1 MASNYGEDDFVAFLA
16 YAGPPATEMQARLT
30 QINMAE
36 EFCQSWFAG
45 KSIDG
50 QWAGFYT
57 AYKNWFRRMEWAK
70 QTNNSMN

>member
-1 MASNYGEDDFVAFLA
+1 MTSRSRYIEDDFVAFLA

-36 EFCQSWFAG
+36 DFCQSWFAG

-50 QWAGFYT
+50 QWAGFYS
-57 AYKNWFRRMEWAK
+57 AYKKWFKVKQWKDKTIRR
-70 QTNNSMN
+70 